1 VSSSSFSSHYRTK
14 NLATKEER
22 MSTPALSRAEFIRLL
37 LPTDEEIE
45 QEVEGRRLRKCAE
58 LARAIAEIVDQPQHR
73 GRSYRQIA
81 AELGVHEGTRLL
93 ELVDLLENETRDHRP
108 KDMTKRSE
116 PKHNHKRNTSGH
128 RTPRHPLLS

>member
-1 VSSSSFSSHYRTK
+1 
-14 NLATKEER
+14 

-58 LARAIAEIVDQPQHR
+58 LARAIAEIVDQPQQR

-81 AELGVHEGTRLL
+81 AELGVDEGTRA
-93 ELVDLLENETRDHRP
+93 VVAADRGRVG
-108 KDMTKRSE
+108 KGRS
-116 PKHNHKRNTSGH
+116 SGEH
-128 RTPRHPLLS
+128 SRHMGR